1 MKVVITGV
9 TGFRNRGVEALVTT
23 TIEQL
28 QTRLPNLETTIISHT
43 PDYDC
48 VRLKDFETKVSSD
61 ELQSIRKSIVKQL
74 RARLPIISD
83 KITPEYSS
91 IANSNLLIVSG
102 GDMFSSAYGSVQLK
116 LSLRLIKIAL
126 VANIPVAFLA
136 QSFGP
141 FNKNDEQVFLK
152 LLRRASLIT
161 VRESISYRYLIDILK
176 LKKDL
181 VKKTSDSA
189 FLLIPSSH
197 DKVEQ
202 MLSFYGLKKDRPV
215 IAIAVSQGISGFSK
229 CDRQQHLQSWTVI
242 CKRLVDE
249 LNTQLLIIPH
259 VQEVFYS
266 VDDRIFATDLIENLN
281 YNPNIKL
288 AGASHSASEFKGL
301 LGSCDLVIAERMHA
315 AIGGLSSG
323 VPTVVVGYSIKA
335 EGIMNDILGA
345 ESAHNGML
353 ISIQDFLNHEL
364 AYNTIKTAWTRRT
377 EVKEQLQERLPI
389 IKKEAMDN
397 FEFIAQLL
405 NKDNNK

>member
-1 MKVVITGV
+1 
-9 TGFRNRGVEALVTT
+9 
-23 TIEQL
+23 
-28 QTRLPNLETTIISHT
+28 
-43 PDYDC
+43 
-48 VRLKDFETKVSSD
+48 
-61 ELQSIRKSIVKQL
+61 
-74 RARLPIISD
+74 
-83 KITPEYSS
+83 
-91 IANSNLLIVSG
+91 
-102 GDMFSSAYGSVQLK
+102 
-116 LSLRLIKIAL
+116 
-126 VANIPVAFLA
+126 
-136 QSFGP
+136 
-141 FNKNDEQVFLK
+141 
-152 LLRRASLIT
+152 
-161 VRESISYRYLIDILK
+161 LIDILK